1 MRKSPKE
8 RYYIRQYVLG
18 THDRDDEQRFE
29 QRLLSDAKLLQE
41 LSIIENEV
49 LYEYVSGTLS
59 ESERQAFES
68 RFPTTSEAQLKLQFF
83 STLKKKIDNLDV
95 NADYYN
101 RLPSSWKRFLPSFLR
116 GESPVLRITFATA
129 SLIVVFGGAFA
140 IFESRRLSREL
151 KREPA
156 VFAITL
162 SQSPVRDLDD
172 SEINIVKVPDA
183 IDVVEL
189 QVEVSTKSG
198 EDFRAL
204 LFTDQGAG
212 IYSEDNLK
220 AESITTGRVVKV
232 RVPSAILTRGDYRL
246 NIQSR
251 TPAGNFD
258 EVGTYSFRMIRH

>member
-1 MRKSPKE
+1 MRNSPKE
-8 RYYIRQYVLG
+8 RDYIRQYVLG
-18 THDRDDEQRFE
+18 THDRENEQWFE

-59 ESERQAFES
+59 ESERTAFER
-68 RFPTTSEAQLKLQFF
+68 RFPTTSQAQLKVQFF
-83 STLKKKIDNLDV
+83 STLKKKITNLDV
-95 NADYYN
+95 NADYN

-129 SLIVVFGGAFA
+129 SLLVVFGGAVA
-140 IFESRRLSREL
+140 IFESRRLSREM

-156 VFAITL
+156 VFAVTL
-162 SQSPVRDLDD
+162 SQSPVRDFDD
-172 SEINIVKVPDA
+172 SEINILNVPNA
-183 IDVVEL
+183 FDVVEL
-189 QVEVSTKSG
+189 QVEVSPKSG
-198 EDFRAL
+198 EGFRAL
-204 LFTDQGAG
+204 LFTDQGAA

-220 AESITTGRVVKV
+220 AESITTGRVIKV

-251 TPAGNFD
+251 TSAGNFD
-258 EVGTYSFRMIRH
+258 EVGNYSFRMIRQ

>member
-1 MRKSPKE
+1 MRNSQKE
-8 RYYIRQYVLG
+8 RDYIRQYVLG
-18 THDRDDEQRFE
+18 THDRENEQWFE

-49 LYEYVSGTLS
+49 LYEYVSGILS
-59 ESERQAFES
+59 ESERKAFES
-68 RFPTTSEAQLKLQFF
+68 RFPTTSQAQVKVQFF
-83 STLKKKIDNLDV
+83 NTLKKQINNLNV
-95 NADYYN
+95 NADYN

-129 SLIVVFGGAFA
+129 SLLVVFGGAFA
-140 IFESRRLSREL
+140 IFESRRQL

-156 VFAITL
+156 VFAVTL

-212 IYSEDNLK
+212 IYSEGNLK

-251 TPAGNFD
+251 ASAGNFD
-258 EVGTYSFRMIRH
+258 EVGTYSFRVVRQ